1 LADTAVDRRK
11 SVKVVSIEGRTL
23 RMPKQTFLR
32 LVEDEPEVGGVFT
45 PEDITIMARAFDHIL
60 SDLKLVARDDLAV
73 RMVAKLVVECARNGE
88 RDPERLRQWVVGQ
101 YAPRSPNRP
110 PRRQ

>member
-1 LADTAVDRRK
+1 
-11 SVKVVSIEGRTL
+11 
-23 RMPKQTFLR
+23 MPKQTFLR
-32 LVEDEPEVGGVFT
+32 VLEDEQEVGGVFE
-45 PEDITIMARAFDHIL
+45 PDDIAIMTSAFDLIR
-60 SDLKLVARDDLAV
+60 SDLELVDRDDPIV

-101 YAPRSPNRP
+101 YATRS

>member
-1 LADTAVDRRK
+1 
-11 SVKVVSIEGRTL
+11 
-23 RMPKQTFLR
+23 MPKKAFLR
-32 LVEDEPEVGGVFT
+32 LVEDEQEVGGVFG
-45 PEDITIMARAFDHIL
+45 PDDIAIMTSAFDHIL

-101 YAPRSPNRP
+101 YAPRSPNPP